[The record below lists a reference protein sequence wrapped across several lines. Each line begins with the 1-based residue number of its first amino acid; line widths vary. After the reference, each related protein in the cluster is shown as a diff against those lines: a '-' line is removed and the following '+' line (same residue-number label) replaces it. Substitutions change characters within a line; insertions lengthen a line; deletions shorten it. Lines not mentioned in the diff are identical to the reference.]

1 MKPYVKPELY
11 YENFELAQHIAG
23 CSISE
28 INSVDVLAC
37 TASGTISSIFGTDA
51 SEAWFIEAN
60 KSCADKAEG
69 YCYTNSLMV
78 SATINS

>member
-23 CSISE
+23 CSLTE
-28 INSVDVLAC
+28 INSADVLNC
-37 TASGTISSIFGTDA
+37 TASGTISSIFGPEV
-51 SEAWFIEAN
+51 SKAWFVGAN
-60 KSCADKAEG
+60 DTCEKKAEG